1 MATASVIWVEVTI
14 FLKVNQGT
22 GYERKKMPL
31 GRVGKPRNRL
41 VEEEKHFFGYD
52 GALVFA
58 IFGKDEILPSNLQNT
73 SERAH
78 P

>member
-1 MATASVIWVEVTI
+1 
-14 FLKVNQGT
+14 
-22 GYERKKMPL
+22 MPL

-58 IFGKDEILPSNLQNT
+58 IFGKDEILPSNLRNT